1 MAKIV
6 YPELSYKITGVLFAV
21 HNTLGSSYAEKHYQA
36 ALEKAFRAE
45 GIAFIPQA
53 PIPLFYRNSK
63 EVIGHFRADFLVANA
78 IILEIKTVK
87 QITWDH
93 CRQLIRYLK
102 QTGYHLG
109 IIVNFHR
116 QRLETRRIINIS
128 EHSISDHAR
137 ISDSC

>member
-21 HNTLGSSYAEKHYQA
+21 HNALGSSYAEKHYQT
-36 ALEKAFRAE
+36 ALDKAFYAE
-45 GIAFIPQA
+45 GIPFTPQA

-63 EVIGHFRADFLVANA
+63 EVIGYFKADFLIANT

-87 QITWDH
+87 QITREH

-102 QTGYHLG
+102 QTGYRLG
-109 IIVNFHR
+109 IIANFKK

-128 EHSISDHAR
+128 DHSR